1 MAGRVDSLQIVD
13 PESGGI
19 TDHRGGARLLPPC
32 RDSADCQEDREDGIK
47 IEVRDAFNQRITG
60 GIPDAGSMHASC
72 ADAADTCFLH
82 SGLAVLAVSPD
93 ILGEQ
98 TYRARNGIVNVNQTR
113 GVGINQTSAIEFR
126 YQRSDGKQLL
136 AHLNF
141 TTREC
146 VPGEVESD
154 TGCSSC
160 PADRYSFNTSSLC
173 LDCEEH
179 AQCPGGSVLVP
190 EDGYWHS
197 TPFSPRFHECIIK
210 EACVYENRMDRLA
223 KYYENATLVLEDLE
237 ELDRY
242 LEEKREDKRTP
253 RPEFESYHQCA
264 EGYKS
269 VLCGSCEDGY
279 GRLDEGQCKSCP
291 EEWQFALSVLSS
303 FLPSVFLM
311 ILQIWT
317 ASALVSENVTIT
329 ATMTRNAAP
338 EMQRRQLYRSLS
350 RMHSNNN
357 TGRRFINQSY
367 SNSFLHTQSNHGG
380 ELFIFT
386 SVLMNVHL
394 RFK

>member
-1 MAGRVDSLQIVD
+1 MAGRVDSLRIVD

-197 TPFSPRFHECIIK
+197 TPFSPRFLECIIK

-223 KYYENATLVLEDLE
+223 KYYENSTLVLEDLE
-237 ELDRY
+237 EIGRY
-242 LEEKREDKRTP
+242 LEERREDKRTP
-253 RPEFESYHQCA
+253 RPEFDSYHQCA

-279 GRLDEGQCKSCP
+279 GRLDGGKCQKCP
-291 EEWQFALSVLSS
+291 SEWQLGLIPAALSLVMSITLIGIQIKTLSFS
-303 FLPSVFLM
+303 L
-311 ILQIWT
+311 
-317 ASALVSENVTIT
+317 SENASVVSS
-329 ATMTRNAAP
+329 MTKKADDCR
-338 EMQRRQLYRSLS
+338 
-350 RMHSNNN
+350 
-357 TGRRFINQSY
+357 
-367 SNSFLHTQSNHGG
+367 HGG
-380 ELFIFT
+380 ET
-386 SVLMNVHL
+386 STMRLSDVFPHDDPAHHNGDEPSIQVAQHASHGEIISQ
-394 RFK
+394 R